1 METSVLPFPLAHR
14 VVQMNPQ
21 AVWHVDPAA
30 FVYLRTRLQLPGSHR
45 EGWLRCAC
53 SGPFQIFLDGEPV
66 GSGPGGELT
75 QVPGWD
81 RFEIN
86 TEATSPNSILM
97 VRAAA
102 GPEAAWFICEGQ
114 ISGTSVVTDSSWAS
128 LAGTTPD
135 PETAFNE
142 KYAAILEP
150 LHGEAEALAWMPCAA
165 AEGRAVTNLPPVIIT
180 TIDLEARKLCGFGE
194 FDAQRIPSSVRDL
207 SPLTGCK
214 CVHPDGLL
222 QGQGQRATIRTIEA
236 ETAVCVI
243 LDFGRQVHGT
253 PYLSLQTEEGGGVI
267 DLFFGSTL
275 DRFDSA
281 LRPAIHYICCGG
293 RQRWTGL
300 YSRSFR
306 FLLARFSGFADT
318 DCLVEQLGVRVRRAE
333 NEVEDQRGESG
344 AIEGDQQLEALWDM
358 GEPSINACRQQIY
371 RIDAYPAPYD
381 WFTALPLFLNDCS
394 HRGDPTA
401 GLAMLVS
408 TAQPRRSASGLRCWL
423 GYPLFLEA
431 YLRYSG
437 DRDTVAGSL
446 GTVTQVLELIQ
457 EQRQPSGLL
466 SEQGPWSAARSSVI
480 AAGAVR
486 SATRLFDLFSLKTES
501 RAAGELY
508 DSILTS
514 TQTCWSQ
521 EAQLYRE
528 DGDESA
534 CTQLTNALVLC
545 FGLADEARQQQ
556 ILAAIRGPGI
566 EPVRGLEQ
574 AFYLVAGLWEAKAHQ
589 RAMHCL
595 QTYWGRLLDREG
607 PTWLDKQSRSTVAGA
622 PPGPD
627 YFLASNVIG
636 VRPAALEH
644 DCIEIEPPSIGISH
658 MGADL
663 PTRHGVLHVEWWRPE
678 SQPTCRIEIRT
689 EREARVRLCM
699 PRLGLRFPEISV
711 NDETVWRNDK
721 VVPNPWVHEID
732 AEPERIVLT
741 LSGTG
746 SFAAHLS

>member
-1 METSVLPFPLAHR
+1 
-14 VVQMNPQ
+14 MNPQ
-21 AVWHVDPAA
+21 CVWHVDPAA
-30 FVYLRTRLQLPGSHR
+30 FVYLKTRLQLPGSQR

-53 SGPFQIFLDGEPV
+53 SGPFQIFLDGEWV

-86 TEATSPNSILM
+86 TEAASPASILM

-114 ISGTSVVTDSSWAS
+114 ISGTSVVTDSTWAS

-135 PETAFNE
+135 PETAFGE
-142 KYAAILEP
+142 QYSAILEP
-150 LHGEAEALAWMPCAA
+150 LHRESESLAWMPCAS
-165 AEGRAVTNLPPVIIT
+165 AEAPTPANLPPAIIT
-180 TIDLEARKLCGFGE
+180 TIDLEARELSAFGA
-194 FDAQRIPSSVRDL
+194 FGARRIPSSGRDL
-207 SPLTGCK
+207 LPLTGCK

-222 QGQGQRATIRTIEA
+222 QGHGQRATIRTAEA
-236 ETAVCVI
+236 ETAVCVV

-253 PYLSLQTEEGGGVI
+253 PYLSLQTEEGGGII

-281 LRPAIHYICCGG
+281 LRYICCVG

-300 YSRSFR
+300 YSHSFR
-306 FLLARFSGFADT
+306 FLLARFSGFVDS
-318 DCLVEQLGVRVRRAE
+318 DCLVEQLGVRVRRAD
-333 NEVEDQRGESG
+333 NEVEDQRRESG
-344 AIEGDQQLEALWDM
+344 AIEGDRQLEALWDV
-358 GEPSINACRQQIY
+358 GEPSINACRQQVY

-394 HRGDPTA
+394 HHGDPTE

-408 TAQPRRSASGLRCWL
+408 TAPPRSASGLRRWL
-423 GYPLFLEA
+423 GYPLFVEA
-431 YLRYSG
+431 YLKYSG
-437 DRDTVAGSL
+437 DRDTVSGSL
-446 GTVTQVLELIQ
+446 GTVTQMLELIQ

-466 SEQGPWSAARSSVI
+466 PVQGPWSAARSSI
-480 AAGAVR
+480 FAAGAVR
-486 SATRLFDLFSLKTES
+486 AATRLFDLFSLKTES

-508 DSILTS
+508 YSIS
-514 TQTCWSQ
+514 NSIQSCWSQ
-521 EAQLYRE
+521 KAQLYHE
-528 DGDESA
+528 DGDASA

-566 EPVRGLEQ
+566 ETVRGLDE
-574 AFYLVAGLWEAKAHQ
+574 AFYLVAGLWEAKADP
-589 RAMHCL
+589 RAMQCL

-607 PTWLDKQSRSTVAGA
+607 PTWQDKKSRSTVPGA
-622 PPGPD
+622 APGPD
-627 YFLASNVIG
+627 YFLASKVIG
-636 VRPAALEH
+636 VRPAALGH
-644 DCIEIEPPSIGISH
+644 DCLEIDPPSIGISH
-658 MGADL
+658 MAADL
-663 PTRHGVLHVEWWRPE
+663 PTRHGVVHVEWWRPE

-699 PRLGLRFPEISV
+699 PRLGIRFPEVSV

-732 AEPERIVLT
+732 SESERIVLT
-741 LSGTG
+741 VSGRG